1 MSHRYLRLIDLMRR
15 PEGCQVQEAC
25 QTLGVTPAGCRGM
38 IRDLKALMPVETIY
52 LEPRGRG
59 KGMRA
64 VHFMRSAGTG
74 S

>member
-1 MSHRYLRLIDLMRR
+1 M
-15 PEGCQVQEAC
+15 QEAC
-25 QTLGVTPAGCRGM
+25 EVLGVTPAGCRGM
-38 IRDLKALMPVETIY
+38 IRDLKALMPVETVY

-64 VHFMRSAGTG
+64 VHFMHSARTD